1 MAEESCKKTARSTSW
16 GGTLHRQPRWCYMP
30 FRARITRRMVSH
42 RALIACAVLVGSVA
56 PLACVSS
63 SAPTTHCRAGQHD
76 AGSGSCVVD
85 DALTVPNRS
94 GTDYW
99 RCVESVGN
107 VRFTYKLA
115 FVDQG
120 AVTSGSGS
128 VRYMNDGPP
137 DDYPSDSTEA
147 TTYTFSWYEGRP
159 TTLAWPNSVDVSQNP
174 WPRSSTLSQRST
186 QRGRRRGSRRALL
199 ASVWFSR
206 R

>member
-1 MAEESCKKTARSTSW
+1 
-16 GGTLHRQPRWCYMP
+16 
-30 FRARITRRMVSH
+30 MVSH
-42 RALIACAVLVGSVA
+42 RALMACVVVVGSIA

-85 DALTVPNRS
+85 DALIVRNRA

-99 RCVESVGN
+99 RCVQN
-107 VRFTYKLA
+107 VRNVTFTYKLA

-147 TTYTFSWYEGRP
+147 VTDTFSWYEGRP
-159 TTLAWPNSVDVSQNP
+159 TTLAWSTSVDVSANR
-174 WPRSSTLSQRST
+174 WFTTLMDIVPTLDTAGTASRFTARFVRFGLVQSPMT
-186 QRGRRRGSRRALL
+186 CTLTLGS
-199 ASVWFSR
+199 F
-206 R
+206 

>member
-1 MAEESCKKTARSTSW
+1 
-16 GGTLHRQPRWCYMP
+16 
-30 FRARITRRMVSH
+30 
-42 RALIACAVLVGSVA
+42 
-56 PLACVSS
+56 
-63 SAPTTHCRAGQHD
+63 
-76 AGSGSCVVD
+76 VD
-85 DALTVPNRS
+85 DALTVRNRS

-174 WPRSSTLSQRST
+174 WFTTLIDIVPTLDTAGTASRFTARLARFGLVQSPMT
-186 QRGRRRGSRRALL
+186 CTLTLGS
-199 ASVWFSR
+199 F
-206 R
+206 